1 MSDLLYAIKQQ
12 QLQKSYGELR
22 ALLAL
27 YYEPM
32 QGRTEQYTEL
42 EKIIE
47 DFINDLGDTIG

>member
-22 ALLAL
+22 ALLVL

-32 QGRTEQYTEL
+32 YGRTEQFSDL
-42 EKIIE
+42 EKLIE
-47 DFINDLGDTIG
+47 DFINDLGDLIG